1 MFLRHKISVVKVWS
15 LSIIKLRQNVIVSP
29 PLSHIVPLSI
39 FWLMCAFIKYLALAS
54 FVVVLAVLEVGI
66 FCYVPTKFSR

>member
-1 MFLRHKISVVKVWS
+1 MFLRHKIRVVKVWN
-15 LSIIKLRQNVIVSP
+15 LSIIKMRQNVIVCP
-29 PLSHIVPLSI
+29 NLSHIFPLSI
-39 FWLMCAFIKYLALAS
+39 VWLMCALIKYLALAS